1 MTVLAVVAT
10 DGSDQAIEAARRGLS
25 LVSADQVVLVTVVET
40 PAAVTAG
47 LESGFAGGLA
57 TADEIDDAWAAVRA
71 EAQETL
77 DRTTA
82 ALETGA
88 AIEPLMIEGDPG
100 STLCHVADERDADV
114 LIIGSRGRGA
124 VKRALLGSVSTYVV
138 NNAPCPVVVVPASAD

>member
-25 LVSADQVVLVTVVET
+25 LVSAHQVVLVTVVET